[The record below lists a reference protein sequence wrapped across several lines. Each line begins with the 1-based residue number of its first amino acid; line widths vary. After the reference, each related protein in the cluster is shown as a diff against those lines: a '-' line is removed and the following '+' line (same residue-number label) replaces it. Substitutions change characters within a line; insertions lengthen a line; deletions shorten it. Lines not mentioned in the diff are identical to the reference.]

1 MYQYSQ
7 TDQHL
12 VDQRV
17 VQFRNQTDRYLN
29 GDLSEDQFRPL
40 RLMNGLYIQ
49 RYAPMLRIAIPY
61 GELNS
66 RQLRMLARIARQYDR
81 GYGHITTRQN
91 IQFNWLKLEQVP
103 DLLADLS
110 LVQMHAIQTSGNC
123 IRNITSD
130 HLAGIDAAEIEDP
143 RPWCEIIRQWA
154 TLHPE
159 FLYLPRKFKIA
170 VTGSENDRAA
180 ILAHD
185 IGLRLVRNPGQET
198 GFQVFVGGGL
208 GRTPVVGKL
217 LHEFLPKHHLLS
229 YLEAILRVYNLH
241 GRRDNKYKARIKI
254 LVNSMGIQAF
264 GQAVNDRF
272 QEIRDGKLTLTD
284 DRIEQIRSR
293 FARPV
298 MNVSL
303 PARIHRNPAGAGRT
317 VPDRDAFENWKAQ
330 NTLRSKYASFHS
342 VFISLKKENVA
353 PGDIS
358 AEEMDVLAGLAD
370 RYSGGLVRTTH
381 RQNLLL
387 PLVHADHLYPLW
399 KDLQKSGQ
407 SNTNIQTVQD
417 IICCPG
423 LEFCGLANTTSI
435 PIAIEIQNRFTDPLE
450 LKSLGDIQIKISG
463 CMNACG
469 HHHIGHIGILGVDK
483 KGEQWFQ
490 ITLGGRADQN
500 LKLGTRLGPAV
511 SRDHISGCVE
521 SVIRQYLKLR
531 SGPDE
536 TFPDTF
542 ERVGLTPFK
551 EVVYGQ

>member
-49 RYAPMLRIAIPY
+49 RHAPMLRVAIPY

-66 RQLRMLARIARQYDR
+66 RQLRMLARVARQYDR

-110 LVQMHAIQTSGNC
+110 RVQMHAIQTSGNC

-130 HLAGIDAAEIEDP
+130 PLAGIDAAEIEDP

-154 TLHPE
+154 TVHPE

-170 VTGSENDRAA
+170 VTGSEHDRAA

-185 IGLRLVRNPGQET
+185 IGLRLVRNTRET

-208 GRTPVVGKL
+208 GRTPVIGKL

-229 YLEAILRVYNLH
+229 YLEAILRVYNLN

-272 QEIRDGKLTLTD
+272 QEIRDGDLTLTP
-284 DRIEQIRSR
+284 DRIEQIKAR
-293 FARPV
+293 FPSPL
-298 MNVSL
+298 MNVAFH
-303 PARIHRNPAGAGRT
+303 PRIHPVTAGAGST
-317 VPDRDAFENWKAQ
+317 APDRDAFENWKIQ
-330 NTLRSKYASFHS
+330 NTRLSKYASFSS

-353 PGDIS
+353 PGDIT
-358 AEEMDVLAGLAD
+358 ADEMDVLAGLAD
-370 RYSGGLVRTTH
+370 RYSGGRVRTTH

-387 PLVHADHLYPLW
+387 PLVHADHLYSLW
-399 KDLQKSGQ
+399 KDLRASGQ
-407 SNTNIQTVQD
+407 SDTNIQTVQD

-423 LEFCGLANTTSI
+423 LEFCSLANTTSI
-435 PIAIEIQNRFTDPLE
+435 PIAMEIQNRFTDPLE
-450 LKSLGDIQIKISG
+450 LKLLGDIQIKISG

-511 SRDHISGCVE
+511 SRDDIAGCVE
-521 SVIRQYLKLR
+521 LIIRHYLKLR

-542 ERVGLTPFK
+542 ERVGAAPFK
-551 EVVYGQ
+551 EVIYGK

>member
-17 VQFRNQTDRYLN
+17 VQFRNQTTRYLN
-29 GDLSEDQFRPL
+29 GELSEDQFRPL

-49 RYAPMLRIAIPY
+49 RHAPMLRIAIPY

-66 RQLRMLARIARQYDR
+66 RQLRMLARVARQYDR

-130 HLAGIDAAEIEDP
+130 PLAGIDAAEIEDP

-154 TLHPE
+154 TVHPE

-185 IGLRLVRNPGQET
+185 IGLRLVRNARET

-208 GRTPVVGKL
+208 GRTPVIGKL
-217 LHEFLPKHHLLS
+217 LHEFLPKRHLLS
-229 YLEAILRVYNLH
+229 YLEAILRVYNLN

-272 QEIRDGKLTLTD
+272 QEIRDGDLTLTP
-284 DRIEQIRSR
+284 DRIEQIKAR
-293 FARPV
+293 FPSPL
-298 MNVSL
+298 MNVAFH
-303 PARIHRNPAGAGRT
+303 PRTHPVTAGTGST
-317 VPDRDAFENWKAQ
+317 VPDRDAFENWKIQ
-330 NTLRSKYASFHS
+330 NTRLSKYASFSS

-353 PGDIS
+353 PGDIT
-358 AEEMDVLAGLAD
+358 ADEMDVLAGLAD
-370 RYSGGLVRTTH
+370 RYSGGFIRTTH

-387 PLVHADHLYPLW
+387 PLVHADHLYSLW
-399 KDLQKSGQ
+399 KDLRASGQ
-407 SNTNIQTVQD
+407 SDTNIQTVQD

-423 LEFCGLANTTSI
+423 LEFCSLANTTSI

-450 LKSLGDIQIKISG
+450 LKSLGDIQVKISG

-511 SRDHISGCVE
+511 NRDDIAGCVE
-521 SVIRQYLKLR
+521 LIIRHYLKLR
-531 SGPDE
+531 SRPDE

-542 ERVGLTPFK
+542 ERVGAAPFK
-551 EVVYGQ
+551 EVIYGK

>member
-1 MYQYSQ
+1 MYQYSR
-7 TDQHL
+7 TDQQQ

-17 VQFRNQTDRYLN
+17 IQFRDQTDRYLK

-49 RYAPMLRIAIPY
+49 RYAPMLRVAIPY

-66 RQLRMLARIARQYDR
+66 RQLRMLAAVARKYDR

-103 DLLADLS
+103 DLLEDLAT
-110 LVQMHAIQTSGNC
+110 VQMHAIQTSGNC

-130 HLAGIDAAEIEDP
+130 HLAGIDATEVEDP

-170 VTGSENDRAA
+170 VTGSVTDRAA

-185 IGLRLVRNPGQET
+185 IGLRLVHNDQQET
-198 GFQVFVGGGL
+198 GFQVFAGGGL
-208 GRTPVVGKL
+208 GRTPVVGKRIL
-217 LHEFLPKHHLLS
+217 DFLPQRHLLS
-229 YLEAILRVYNLH
+229 YLEAILRVYNLN

-254 LVNSMGIQAF
+254 LVNSMGVDAF
-264 GQAVNDRF
+264 RSAVNERF
-272 QEIRDGKLTLTD
+272 QEIKDGDLTLTES
-284 DRIEQIRSR
+284 RIAEIKTRFTSPQSRAIPATRQIHDSD
-293 FARPV
+293 
-298 MNVSL
+298 SGHT
-303 PARIHRNPAGAGRT
+303 RI
-317 VPDRDAFENWKAQ
+317 DEFENWKQQ
-330 NTLRSKYASFHS
+330 NTIASRHSGLRS
-342 VFISLKKENVA
+342 VFISLKKQNVA
-353 PGDIS
+353 PGDLT
-358 AEEMDVLAGLAD
+358 ADEMDAIAGLAD
-370 RYSGGLVRTTH
+370 RYSSGIIRTTH

-387 PLVHADHLYPLW
+387 PLVHTGNLYSLW
-399 KDLQKSGQ
+399 HDLTQSGQ
-407 SNTNIQTVQD
+407 SDSNIDTVQD

-423 LEFCGLANTTSI
+423 LDFCGLANTTSI
-435 PIAIEIQNRFTDPLE
+435 PIALEIRERFTDPQE

-500 LKLGTRLGPAV
+500 LRIGQRLGPAV
-511 SRDHISGCVE
+511 DRNRIAEAVE
-521 SVIRQYLKLR
+521 LIIRKYLKLR
-531 SGPDE
+531 SGPGE
-536 TFPDTF
+536 TFLDTLD
-542 ERVGLTPFK
+542 RVGLAPFR
-551 EVVYGQ
+551 

>member
-7 TDQHL
+7 TDQQQ

-17 VQFRNQTDRYLN
+17 IQFRDQTDRYLK
-29 GDLSEDQFRPL
+29 GDLSEEQFRPL

-66 RQLRMLARIARQYDR
+66 RQLRMLATVARKYDR

-103 DLLADLS
+103 DLLDDLS
-110 LVQMHAIQTSGNC
+110 TVQMHAIQTSGNC

-130 HLAGIDAAEIEDP
+130 HLAGIDATEVEDP

-170 VTGSENDRAA
+170 VTGSVTDRAA

-185 IGLRLVRNPGQET
+185 IGLRLVRNDQQET

-217 LHEFLPKHHLLS
+217 IREFLPRHHLLS
-229 YLEAILRVYNLH
+229 YLEAILRVYNLN

-254 LVNSMGIQAF
+254 LVNSMGIDTF
-264 GQAVNDRF
+264 RSAVNDRF
-272 QEIRDGKLTLTD
+272 QEIKDGELTLTD
-284 DRIEQIRSR
+284 SRVTEIKSR
-293 FARPV
+293 FTSPQSRAI
-298 MNVSL
+298 
-303 PARIHRNPAGAGRT
+303 PATRQIHDGNSRHVRT
-317 VPDRDAFENWKAQ
+317 GEFENWKQQ
-330 NTLRSKYASFHS
+330 NTLASRHVGLRS
-342 VFISLKKENVA
+342 VFISLKKQNVA
-353 PGDIS
+353 PGDLT
-358 AEEMDVLAGLAD
+358 ADEMDVIAGLAD
-370 RYSGGLVRTTH
+370 RYSSGIIRTTH

-387 PLVHADHLYPLW
+387 PLVHTGNLYSLW
-399 KDLQKSGQ
+399 NDLRESGQ
-407 SNTNIQTVQD
+407 SDTNIDTVQD

-423 LEFCGLANTTSI
+423 LDFCSLANTTSI
-435 PIAIEIQNRFTDPLE
+435 PIALEIRERFTDPQE

-483 KGEQWFQ
+483 KGQQWFQ

-500 LKLGTRLGPAV
+500 LKLGERLGPAV
-511 SRDHISGCVE
+511 DRNRIAEAVE
-521 SVIRQYLKLR
+521 LIIRQYLKLR
-531 SGPDE
+531 SGPGE
-536 TFPDTF
+536 TFLDTLD
-542 ERVGLTPFK
+542 RVGLNPFK
-551 EVVYGQ
+551 ETVYG

>member
-7 TDQHL
+7 TDQEI

-17 VQFRNQTDRYLN
+17 IQFRDQTDRYLK
-29 GDLSEDQFRPL
+29 GDFSEDQFRPL

-61 GELNS
+61 GEINS
-66 RQLRMLARIARQYDR
+66 KQLRMLGKVARKYDK

-103 DLLADLS
+103 DLLADLAT
-110 LVQMHAIQTSGNC
+110 VQMHAIQTSGNC

-130 HLAGIDAAEIEDP
+130 HLAGINAGEIEDP

-154 TLHPE
+154 SLHPE

-185 IGLRLVRNPGQET
+185 IGLRLVQNDRQET
-198 GFQVFVGGGL
+198 GFQVFAGGGL

-217 LHEFLPKHHLLS
+217 IREFLPKQHLLT
-229 YLEAILRVYNLH
+229 YLEAILRVYNLN

-254 LVNSMGIQAF
+254 LVNSMGIEAF
-264 GQAVNDRF
+264 QSAVNQRF
-272 QEIRDGKLTLTD
+272 QEIKGGNLTLTTS
-284 DRIEQIRSR
+284 RVAEVKSR
-293 FARPV
+293 F
-298 MNVSL
+298 
-303 PARIHRNPAGAGRT
+303 RNPLTNTALGTNRNHGRNSEQAQT
-317 VPDRDAFENWKAQ
+317 DEFEYWKAQ
-330 NTLRSKYASFHS
+330 NTIDSKYREFRS

-353 PGDIS
+353 PGDIN
-358 AEEMDVLAGLAD
+358 ADEMDILANLAD
-370 RYSGGLVRTTH
+370 RYCGGIIRTTH

-387 PLVHADHLYPLW
+387 PLVHTGNLYSLW
-399 KDLQKSGQ
+399 NDLRESNQ
-407 SNTNIQTVQD
+407 SDTNIDTVQD

-423 LEFCGLANTTSI
+423 LEFCGLANTSSI
-435 PIAIEIQNRFTDPLE
+435 PIALEIRERFTDPQE

-483 KGEQWFQ
+483 KGQQWFQ

-500 LKLGTRLGPAV
+500 LKLGERLGPAV
-511 SRDHISGCVE
+511 DRNRIAEAVE
-521 SVIRQYLKLR
+521 LIIRQYLELR
-531 SGPDE
+531 SGPEE
-536 TFPDTF
+536 TFLDTLD
-542 ERVGLTPFK
+542 RVGLIPFK
-551 EVVYGQ
+551 DVVYG

>member
-17 VQFRNQTDRYLN
+17 VQFRNQTNRYLN
-29 GDLSEDQFRPL
+29 GELSEDQFRPL

-49 RYAPMLRIAIPY
+49 RHAPMLRIAIPY

-66 RQLRMLARIARQYDR
+66 RQLRMLARVARQYDR

-130 HLAGIDAAEIEDP
+130 PLAGIDAAEIEDP

-154 TLHPE
+154 TVHPE

-170 VTGSENDRAA
+170 VTGSEHDRAA

-185 IGLRLVRNPGQET
+185 IGLRLVRNAGEI

-208 GRTPVVGKL
+208 GRTPVIGKL
-217 LHEFLPKHHLLS
+217 LHEFLPKRHLLS
-229 YLEAILRVYNLH
+229 YLEAILRVYNLN

-272 QEIRDGKLTLTD
+272 QEIRDGDLTLTP
-284 DRIEQIRSR
+284 DRIEQIKAR
-293 FARPV
+293 FPSPL
-298 MNVSL
+298 MNVAFH
-303 PARIHRNPAGAGRT
+303 PRIHPVTADAGST
-317 VPDRDAFENWKAQ
+317 VPDRDAFENWKIQ
-330 NTLRSKYASFHS
+330 NTRLSKYALFSS

-353 PGDIS
+353 PGDIT
-358 AEEMDVLAGLAD
+358 ADEMDVLAGLAD
-370 RYSGGLVRTTH
+370 RYSGGFIRTTH

-387 PLVHADHLYPLW
+387 PLVHADHLYSLW
-399 KDLQKSGQ
+399 KDLRASGQ
-407 SNTNIQTVQD
+407 SDTNIQTVQD

-423 LEFCGLANTTSI
+423 LEFCSLANTTSI
-435 PIAIEIQNRFTDPLE
+435 PIAMEIQNRFTDPLE
-450 LKSLGDIQIKISG
+450 LKSLGDIQVKISG

-511 SRDHISGCVE
+511 SRDDIAGCVE
-521 SVIRQYLKLR
+521 LIIRHYLKLR

-542 ERVGLTPFK
+542 ERVGAAPFK
-551 EVVYGQ
+551 EVIYGK

>member
-17 VQFRNQTDRYLN
+17 VQFRNQTTRYLN
-29 GDLSEDQFRPL
+29 GELSEDQFRPL

-49 RYAPMLRIAIPY
+49 RHAPMLRIAIPY

-66 RQLRMLARIARQYDR
+66 RQLRMLARVARQYDR

-130 HLAGIDAAEIEDP
+130 PLAGIDAAEIEDP

-154 TLHPE
+154 TVHPE

-170 VTGSENDRAA
+170 VTGSEHDRAA

-185 IGLRLVRNPGQET
+185 IGLRLVRNAREI

-208 GRTPVVGKL
+208 GRTPVIGKL

-229 YLEAILRVYNLH
+229 YLEAILRVYNLN

-254 LVNSMGIQAF
+254 LVNSMGIEAF

-272 QEIRDGKLTLTD
+272 QEIRDGDLTLTP
-284 DRIEQIRSR
+284 DRIEQIKTR
-293 FARPV
+293 FPSPL
-298 MNVSL
+298 MNVAFH
-303 PARIHRNPAGAGRT
+303 PRVHPVTAGAGST
-317 VPDRDAFENWKAQ
+317 APDRDAFENWKIQ
-330 NTLRSKYASFHS
+330 NTRLSKYASFSS

-353 PGDIS
+353 PGDIT
-358 AEEMDVLAGLAD
+358 ADEMDVLAGLAD
-370 RYSGGLVRTTH
+370 RYSGGLIRTTH

-387 PLVHADHLYPLW
+387 PLVHADHLYSLW
-399 KDLQKSGQ
+399 KDLQASGQ
-407 SNTNIQTVQD
+407 SDTNIQTVQD

-423 LEFCGLANTTSI
+423 LEFCSLANTTSI
-435 PIAIEIQNRFTDPLE
+435 PIAMEIQNRFTDPLE
-450 LKSLGDIQIKISG
+450 LKSLGDVQVKISG

-511 SRDHISGCVE
+511 SRDDIAGCVE
-521 SVIRQYLKLR
+521 LIIRHYLKLR

-542 ERVGLTPFK
+542 ERVGAAPFK
-551 EVVYGQ
+551 EVIYGK